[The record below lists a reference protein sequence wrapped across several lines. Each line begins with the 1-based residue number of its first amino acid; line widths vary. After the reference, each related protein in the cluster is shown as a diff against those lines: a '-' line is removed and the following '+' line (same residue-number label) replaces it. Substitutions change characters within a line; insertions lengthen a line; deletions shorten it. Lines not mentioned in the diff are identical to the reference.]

1 MKPLQSLHY
10 HEICQIDGSMTVQ
23 KLKAILN
30 YKTKNKGLILEEKGV
45 IVGYVIYEPEQSVII
60 NHFFVDPIYRRMGF
74 GSLIMATME
83 DLALMSE
90 TKCLFHTVDEYSV
103 DAQLFLKAM
112 GFTGKLNKTN
122 RSLIDFTLCLEEMAV
137 A

>member
-23 KLKAILN
+23 KLKALLN

-74 GSLIMATME
+74 GSSIMGTME
-83 DLALMSE
+83 ELALMSE

-112 GFTGKLNKTN
+112 GFTGKINKAN
-122 RSLIDFTLCLEEMAV
+122 RNLIDFTLCLEEMAV